1 MWRWQQKP
9 SSLKRLVS
17 KTTRENRAC
26 WDSNIPDRSCFSDGA
41 AVKRAHLSEHA
52 GPPTTG
58 VHGDPDAPSPTA
70 ESLNMSLLS
79 LIFFPD
85 AGGAGRQTQTR
96 PDQTFGERR
105 GGRCG
110 VSGQP
115 LLASPSKQKGM
126 KAGARLCLCGSCR
139 APLICSDDVY

>member
-1 MWRWQQKP
+1 MRRWPEASGLQNHAGELSMLGFKY
-9 SSLKRLVS
+9 S
-17 KTTRENRAC
+17 
-26 WDSNIPDRSCFSDGA
+26 RSIVFSDGA
-41 AVKRAHLSEHA
+41 AVKYVHLSEHA

-58 VHGDPDAPSPTA
+58 DPDAPSRTA

-96 PDQTFGERR
+96 PDQTFGERS

-115 LLASPSKQKGM
+115 FLASPPKQKGM
-126 KAGARLCLCGSCR
+126 KAGARLRLCGSCR

>member
-1 MWRWQQKP
+1 MRSTP
-9 SSLKRLVS
+9 GLLPPVYTVTPTRL
-17 KTTRENRAC
+17 
-26 WDSNIPDRSCFSDGA
+26 PDFR
-41 AVKRAHLSEHA
+41 
-52 GPPTTG
+52 
-58 VHGDPDAPSPTA
+58 TA
-70 ESLNMSLLS
+70 ERLNIGLLS
-79 LIFFPD
+79 LMFFPD

-96 PDQTFGERR
+96 PDQTFGERS

-110 VSGQP
+110 VSVQP

>member
-1 MWRWQQKP
+1 MLG
-9 SSLKRLVS
+9 LKYS
-17 KTTRENRAC
+17 
-26 WDSNIPDRSCFSDGA
+26 RSIVFSDGA
-41 AVKRAHLSEHA
+41 AVKYVHLSEHA

-58 VHGDPDAPSPTA
+58 VHGDPDAPSRTA

-96 PDQTFGERR
+96 PDQTFGERS